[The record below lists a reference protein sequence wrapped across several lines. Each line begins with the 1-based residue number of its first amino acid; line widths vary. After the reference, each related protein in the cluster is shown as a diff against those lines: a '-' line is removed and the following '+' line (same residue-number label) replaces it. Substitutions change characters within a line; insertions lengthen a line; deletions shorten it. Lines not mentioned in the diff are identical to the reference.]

1 MDNRIKL
8 SFPARSEYERFART
22 VAAAFA
28 IPLDPTVEEMDEI
41 KTAVSE
47 AVTNSIIHG
56 YRDQDGVIELEAKI
70 SGFDITYIIRDS
82 GEGIIDVD
90 KAREPLYSGSG
101 DPERSGM
108 GFSIMEAF
116 TDELTVESS
125 VGKGTVV
132 IMKKRV
138 SRNAK

>member
-56 YRDQDGVIELEAKI
+56 YHGQDGMIELEAKI

-82 GEGIIDVD
+82 GEGIFDVD

-132 IMKKRV
+132 IIKKRV
-138 SRNAK
+138 SRTAK